1 MDQAVKKKAAL
12 YGLPILLLYT
22 NFIMFQ
28 ASCHVARRLFYTRPW
43 YVVCNLLLL
52 AAVYLAIACFS
63 PSTWVA
69 GVIFST
75 ACAVA
80 ALVNDY
86 VYALHGQVFTL
97 AEISNAKTAL
107 QVFDASLFG
116 KKIPLIFG
124 AVILLLYI
132 FNIILCYL
140 QKRVAAN
147 KQKKSNKEALIR
159 RILFLIASI
168 GLLWGMSFP
177 AINLQ
182 EVILRDWTSRNTCI
196 EEGYPMYVY
205 ANIFLNEVKVTQPDG
220 YDVELLTDYRDY
232 RGGSEYVGSELPDII
247 LILNESFYDLSLLS
261 DLRTDLP
268 YMENYYNLDNAIRGY
283 AVTSV
288 IGGATNRSEFEL
300 LTSNT
305 NYLLGELTPFNA
317 LDMSCTS
324 SIVTNLKECG
334 YHTIA
339 GHPADGGNYNRIE
352 SYLRM
357 GFDER
362 FFLEDFVDYRYYGN
376 REWMTDEGAYR
387 NLTAWYESRKGDHD
401 KIFTYLLTMQNHG
414 DYMKNGE
421 EEALVHVSGYDGE
434 IEKELNEY
442 LSCIHLSD
450 IAFKELTEYYSE
462 QERPAILCMVGDH
475 APNFVREIAEIDS
488 PEKEILARAT
498 PFIIWANYDMDS
510 KDMGVISINELVPL
524 LLEKAGVDMLPYY
537 HYINQMRAK
546 VPVTGSF
553 GMVMDVDG
561 NISSYYDDT
570 EYSDMVWKYL
580 YLSYNNLQEESIRG
594 WFHLEE

>member
-1 MDQAVKKKAAL
+1 MAMKKKAAL
-12 YGLPILLLYT
+12 YGMVILMLYT

-28 ASCHVARRLFYTRPW
+28 ASCHVARRLLYTRPW

-52 AAVYLAIACFS
+52 SAFYLVMVSFS
-63 PSTWVA
+63 PSSWVA
-69 GVIFST
+69 GIIFST
-75 ACAVA
+75 ICMVVAV
-80 ALVNDY
+80 VNDY

-107 QVFDASLFG
+107 HVFDTSLFG

-124 AVILLLYI
+124 AVILVLYA

-140 QKRVAAN
+140 QKKTAATETKALN
-147 KQKKSNKEALIR
+147 KKTFVY
-159 RILFLIASI
+159 RIFFLIA
-168 GLLWGMSFP
+168 GVCLLWGMSFP
-177 AINLQ
+177 AKNLQ
-182 EVILRDWTSRNTCI
+182 DVILRDWTSRNTCI

-205 ANIFLNEVKVTQPDG
+205 ANVFLNEIKVTQPDG
-220 YDVELLTDYRDY
+220 YNVELLEDYCDY
-232 RGGSEYVGSELPDII
+232 QVENKNAVHRQETPDII
-247 LILNESFYDLSLLS
+247 LILNESFYDLSVLS
-261 DLRTDLP
+261 ELQTDLP
-268 YMENYYNLDNAIRGY
+268 YLENYYNLDNAVRGY
-283 AVTSV
+283 ATTSV
-288 IGGATNRSEFEL
+288 VGGATNRSEFEL

-334 YHTIA
+334 YYTMA

-352 SYLRM
+352 SYSRM

-362 FFLEDFVDYRYYGN
+362 LFLEDFEDYAHYGS
-376 REWMTDEGAYR
+376 REWMTDEGAYH
-387 NLTAWYESRKGDHD
+387 NLTAWYESRKADHD

-414 DYMKNGE
+414 DYMRNDE
-421 EEALVHVSGYDGE
+421 EEALIHVSGYDGD
-434 IEKELNEY
+434 IERELNEY

-450 IAFKELTEYYSE
+450 IAFKELTEYYAR
-462 QERPAILCMVGDH
+462 QEHPVILCMVGDH

-498 PFIIWANYDMDS
+498 PFIIWANYDIE
-510 KDMGVISINELVPL
+510 KEDMGVISINGLVPL

-537 HYINQMRAK
+537 HYINQMREK

-553 GMVMDVDG
+553 GMVMDAAG

-570 EYSDMVWKYL
+570 EYADMIWKYL
-580 YLSYNNLQEESIRG
+580 YLSYNNLQEESVGG
-594 WFHLEE
+594 WFHLEK